1 MKAKIITVA
10 TLATLININIM
21 AQKERSEIAEQYKW
35 NVYDLYNNDAAWTT
49 AKQQLTNE
57 MSHISDFKGKLGS
70 SASTLLQFFE
80 FSSRLGKETS
90 RLYIYASLLK
100 DQDLRVA
107 ENISRIKELENL
119 STEMAQ
125 LSAYVEPE
133 LAAIP
138 DELFDKYML
147 QEPNLKQ
154 LYGMRIDRI
163 KRNKQHT
170 LSPVEEELIAKMSIL
185 GNVPNDAFDVF
196 SDAEM
201 PWPHI
206 TLSDGQEIELDQTAY
221 SQVRAS
227 ANRDDRRN
235 AFFAFWENYKRF
247 EGTFGEPMNGNVR
260 QDLFFAKAYKYN
272 SSLEAALHHNNIPV
286 SVYQSLID
294 NVNRNLPTF
303 HRYLKLKEKL
313 MGLDQLTYYDLY
325 APAVEGIDLKYSYE
339 EAQQLVL
346 EAIKPLGNDYAN
358 VVKRAF
364 NERWIDVYPNKG
376 KASGAYSNG
385 AAYDVHPYILTNY
398 NGSYDA
404 VGTLIHELGHTMHS
418 YFSNSTQPYPTSRY
432 AIFVAEV
439 ASTFNEALLDNLM
452 LNKLTDKKEKISLLM
467 SMLDGFKGT
476 LFRQAQFAEF
486 ELAMHQMAQDNKPIT
501 GKALSEL
508 YGSIVKKYYGDSEGV
523 CKVDDAVNIE
533 WAFIPHFY
541 SSFYVYQY
549 STSFVASQ
557 ALAEQVLTGGDDER
571 TRYLNFISAGGS
583 KYPIEILKDAGVDM
597 TTSQPFDNAIRRMNK
612 LMDEIEKLL

>member
-35 NVYDLYNNDAAWTT
+35 NVYDLYNNDATWTT

-57 MSHISDFKGKLGS
+57 MLHISDFKGKLGS

-80 FSSRLGKETS
+80 FSSRLGKEMS

-147 QEPNLKQ
+147 QEPKLKQ

-247 EGTFGEPMNGNVR
+247 EGTFGELMNGNVR